1 MRFFRLKSIAALRR
15 GREGAAACLAVALL
29 IVTFISSSCQCDPEG
44 PCTIGDTQDNPD
56 VGYRVGI
63 QSGDGQ
69 VGPAN
74 QFLID
79 DVVAFVTDPAGN
91 ALSSSVQCVFTPRR
105 GAIQVPGGATVSAQT
120 AVDAAGTLCSVRWRS
135 TLPGIDSMKVEF
147 SIGGKRI
154 PNYEWFTATFHGP
167 ATRVE
172 IVTGDG
178 QTGEANAEL
187 PVRTAITVVDALGLG
202 VPGYRVWFIPQD
214 GGQPNAGE
222 VLNTSKFGVAS
233 MPSRWQLGPAAGT
246 QHLIARVLDGQTGV
260 VNAQLQNNPATFTAT
275 AGPPA
280 PRSVARHPTSL
291 PEPQSGYTG
300 KAVAMRPA
308 VRVLDAGGYPIEG
321 VSVGFSIDDGGGSF
335 GGITVMRIDSTDANG
350 IAALPLDW
358 ILGMP
363 GLNSVQ
369 ANVHALGVANN
380 PIVFTANAI
389 TNILPTVAITTPPD
403 GISVQAGTPLQ
414 FRGRADDAEDGR
426 LSGAALRWRSSL
438 MGALG
443 IDSIMTQ
450 TLTAGTHDIRLT
462 ATDAAGDS
470 AFTTISLTVT
480 DSYTA
485 SISGR
490 ASVSAYGVGG
500 ATITLNGALVQSF
513 TQTDG
518 NGNYSFSGLPGGTD
532 TMTISAGL
540 NIDFGPA
547 KLVTLGAGQALVVNF
562 PGSY

>member
-1 MRFFRLKSIAALRR
+1 MRFFRLKSIPAADRR
-15 GREGAAACLAVALL
+15 GREGAAACLALALL
-29 IVTFISSSCQCDPEG
+29 IVMFSSSCQCDPEA
-44 PCTIGDTQDNPD
+44 PCTSGDTQDNPD

-74 QFLID
+74 QFLTN

-91 ALSSSVQCVFTPRR
+91 ALTSSVQCVFTPRH
-105 GAIQVPGGATVSAQT
+105 GGIQVPGGATVSAQT
-120 AVDAAGTLCSVRWRS
+120 AVDAAVTLCSVRWRS
-135 TLPGIDSMKVEF
+135 TSPGIDSMKVEF
-147 SIGGKRI
+147 SISGKRI

-167 ATRVE
+167 ASRVE

-187 PVRTAITVVDALGLG
+187 PVRTAIKVVDALGLG
-202 VPGYRVWFIPQD
+202 VPGYRVWFVPQD

-222 VLNTSKFGVAS
+222 VPNTSKFGVAS

-246 QHLIARVLDGQTGV
+246 QRLIARVLDGQTGV
-260 VNAQLQNNPATFTAT
+260 ANAQVQNNPATFTAT

-280 PRSVARHPTSL
+280 PRSVARHPASF

-380 PIVFTANAI
+380 PIVFTANTI
-389 TNILPTVAITTPPD
+389 TNTLPTVSITAPAD

-414 FRGRADDAEDGR
+414 FRGHADDAEDGR
-426 LSGAALRWRSSL
+426 LGAAALRWRSSL

-443 IDSIMTQ
+443 IDSILTQ

-470 AFTTISLTVT
+470 AFTTITVTVT
-480 DSYTA
+480 DSYSA

-490 ASVSAYGVGG
+490 ASVSGYGVGG
-500 ATITLNGALVQSF
+500 ATITLNGALVQTS

-518 NGNYSFSGLPGGTD
+518 NGNYSFTGLPGGTY

-547 KLVTLGAGQALVVNF
+547 KLVTLGAGQALIVNF
-562 PGSY
+562 AGSY